1 MKLYHLSDL
10 HLGVD
15 PPALGRVRH
24 RRLVFEKMKELAHRA
39 LEEGVRFLLL
49 AGDVFDSNAVSTE
62 LVLSFLELLAS
73 FEGLNFVLIPG
84 GGGAHREVSGHDAYT
99 PDSVYRRLE
108 VRAFFSRHKNLHLLT
123 PEEPVASFPEEDVS
137 FYGGFFAYPRARLRE
152 ETAFHVALLHGPFGE
167 RADFG
172 EISLRTPEAQQY
184 DYLALGHYHSFRRL
198 TPRAAYSGAFL
209 QFEFLPRAEGVSGYV
224 EVELSPSEEPRVIYH
239 SFPDAPRFIY
249 HELFTPEDLRRLE
262 ETDFEHTYVKI
273 TGYLSHLRPKLE
285 ALKARY
291 PERVFF
297 AEAAELEPEAMTFV
311 KILED
316 ILARRAPEEL
326 RQEVKE
332 LLLYG
337 LQVSAKRPNLE
348 RFLKDKYGL
357 W

>member
-15 PPALGRVRH
+15 PPALGRARH
-24 RRLVFEKMKELAHRA
+24 RRLVFEKLKEVARRA
-39 LEEGVRFLLL
+39 SEEGVKFLLL
-49 AGDVFDSNAVSTE
+49 AGDIFDSNAVSTE

-84 GGGAHREVSGHDAYT
+84 GGSAHREVSGHDAYT

-123 PEEPVASFPEEDVS
+123 PKEPVVSFPDEGVS

-152 ETAFHVALLHGPFGE
+152 ETPFHVALIHGPFGE
-167 RADFG
+167 RKDFG
-172 EISLRTPEAQQY
+172 EISLEAPEAREF

-209 QFEFLPRAEGVSGYV
+209 QFEFLPRTDGVSGYV
-224 EVELSPSEEPRVIYH
+224 EVELLPSAEPRITYH
-239 SFPDAPRFIY
+239 PFPDAPRFLY
-249 HELFTPEDLRRLE
+249 HEVFTPEDLRRLE
-262 ETDFEHTYVKI
+262 ETDFGHTYVKV
-273 TGYLSHLRPKLE
+273 TAYLSHLRP
-285 ALKARY
+285 ALLDLKERF

-297 AEAAELEPEAMTFV
+297 AEAAELEPEALTFV
-311 KILED
+311 KILER

-326 RQEVKE
+326 RQEIKE